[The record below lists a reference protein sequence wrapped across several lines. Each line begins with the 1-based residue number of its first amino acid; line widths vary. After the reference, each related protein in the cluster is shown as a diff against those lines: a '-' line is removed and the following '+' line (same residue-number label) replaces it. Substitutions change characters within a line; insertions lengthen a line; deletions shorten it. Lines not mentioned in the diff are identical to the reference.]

1 MASRKKSTAAKLH
14 TTEDMA
20 PQMTEIIEKEP
31 VVIEEKD
38 ILTENEVK
46 DLEPEEVVEVKAPI
60 VEIKPAKKAKKAEKA
75 EKVEE
80 KTKNE
85 PKYPIGSIVFIS
97 KEADA
102 DLNGFKLFPQYK
114 KYTYTVEAYD
124 EITGVYS
131 LRRLNLSL
139 RLKEELILAPSER
152 AHDAISKKQF

>member
-1 MASRKKSTAAKLH
+1 MASRKKSTTEKLH

-60 VEIKPAKKAKKAEKA
+60 VEIKPAKKTKKAEKT
-75 EKVEE
+75 EKVG
-80 KTKNE
+80 

-114 KYTYTVEAYD
+114 KCTYTVEAYD

>member
-1 MASRKKSTAAKLH
+1 MASRKKPTTAKPH
-14 TTEDMA
+14 TTEDFA
-20 PQMTEIIEKEP
+20 PQMSEIIEKEP

-60 VEIKPAKKAKKAEKA
+60 VEVKPAKKAKKAEK
-75 EKVEE
+75 VEE
-80 KTKNE
+80 KT

>member
-1 MASRKKSTAAKLH
+1 MASRKKSTTAKPH
-14 TTEDMA
+14 TTEDFA
-20 PQMTEIIEKEP
+20 PQMSEIIEKEP

-60 VEIKPAKKAKKAEKA
+60 VEIKPAKKAKKAEK
-75 EKVEE
+75 VEE

-85 PKYPIGSIVFIS
+85 PKYTIGSIVFIS

>member
-1 MASRKKSTAAKLH
+1 MASRKKPTTEKLH

-60 VEIKPAKKAKKAEKA
+60 GEIKPTKKAK
-75 EKVEE
+75 KVEE

>member
-1 MASRKKSTAAKLH
+1 MASRKKSTTAKLH

-38 ILTENEVK
+38 VLTENEVK
-46 DLEPEEVVEVKAPI
+46 GLEPEEVVEVKAPI
-60 VEIKPAKKAKKAEKA
+60 VEIKSAKKTKKTEKTEKT
-75 EKVEE
+75 EKVG
-80 KTKNE
+80 

-114 KYTYTVEAYD
+114 KCTYTVEAYD

>member
-1 MASRKKSTAAKLH
+1 MASRKKSTTAKLH

-60 VEIKPAKKAKKAEKA
+60 VEVKPTKKTKKA

-114 KYTYTVEAYD
+114 KCTYTVEAYD

-152 AHDAISKKQF
+152 AHDAINKKQF

>member
-1 MASRKKSTAAKLH
+1 MASRKKPTTAKLH
-14 TTEDMA
+14 MTEDFA
-20 PQMTEIIEKEP
+20 PQMSEIIEKEP

-60 VEIKPAKKAKKAEKA
+60 GEIKPTKKAK
-75 EKVEE
+75 KVEE

>member
-1 MASRKKSTAAKLH
+1 MASRKKPTTEKLH

-20 PQMTEIIEKEP
+20 PQMSEIIEKEP

-38 ILTENEVK
+38 VLTENEVK
-46 DLEPEEVVEVKAPI
+46 DLESEEVVEVKAPI
-60 VEIKPAKKAKKAEKA
+60 VEIKPAKKTKKAEKTEKT
-75 EKVEE
+75 EKVG
-80 KTKNE
+80 

-114 KYTYTVEAYD
+114 KCTYTVEAYD

-139 RLKEELILAPSER
+139 RLKEEFILAPSER

>member
-1 MASRKKSTAAKLH
+1 MASRKKSTTEKLH
-14 TTEDMA
+14 TTEDTA

-60 VEIKPAKKAKKAEKA
+60 VEVKPAKKAKKA

-114 KYTYTVEAYD
+114 KCTYTVEAYD

>member
-1 MASRKKSTAAKLH
+1 MASRKKSTTTKPH
-14 TTEDMA
+14 TTEDFA
-20 PQMTEIIEKEP
+20 PQMSEIIEKEP

-60 VEIKPAKKAKKAEKA
+60 VEVKPAKKAKKA

>member
-1 MASRKKSTAAKLH
+1 MASRKKSTTAKPH
-14 TTEDMA
+14 TTEDFA
-20 PQMTEIIEKEP
+20 PQMSEIIEKEP

-60 VEIKPAKKAKKAEKA
+60 VEVKPAKKAKKAEK
-75 EKVEE
+75 VEE
-80 KTKNE
+80 KTKYE

>member
-1 MASRKKSTAAKLH
+1 MASRKKPTTAKPH
-14 TTEDMA
+14 TTEDFA
-20 PQMTEIIEKEP
+20 PQMSKIIEKEP

-60 VEIKPAKKAKKAEKA
+60 VEVKPAKKAKKA

-131 LRRLNLSL
+131 FRRLKLSL
-139 RLKEELILAPSER
+139 RLK
-152 AHDAISKKQF
+152 

>member
-1 MASRKKSTAAKLH
+1 MASRKKPTTAKPH
-14 TTEDMA
+14 TTEDFA
-20 PQMTEIIEKEP
+20 PQMSEVIEKEP

-60 VEIKPAKKAKKAEKA
+60 VEVKPAKKAKKA

>member
-1 MASRKKSTAAKLH
+1 MASRKKPTTAKLH

-38 ILTENEVK
+38 VLTENEVK
-46 DLEPEEVVEVKAPI
+46 DLELEEVVEVKAPI
-60 VEIKPAKKAKKAEKA
+60 VEVKPAKKAKKAKKA
-75 EKVEE
+75 EKTE
-80 KTKNE
+80 KVG

-114 KYTYTVEAYD
+114 KCTYTVEAYD

>member
-1 MASRKKSTAAKLH
+1 MASRKKPTTAKPH

-20 PQMTEIIEKEP
+20 PQMSEIIEKEP

-60 VEIKPAKKAKKAEKA
+60 VEVKPAKKAKKT

-80 KTKNE
+80 KVG

-114 KYTYTVEAYD
+114 KCTYTVEAYD

-139 RLKEELILAPSER
+139 RLKEGLILAPSER

>member
-1 MASRKKSTAAKLH
+1 MASRKKPTTAKPH
-14 TTEDMA
+14 TTEDFA
-20 PQMTEIIEKEP
+20 PQMSEIIEKEP

-60 VEIKPAKKAKKAEKA
+60 VEIKPTKKTKKA

-114 KYTYTVEAYD
+114 KCTYTVEAYD

>member
-1 MASRKKSTAAKLH
+1 MASRKKPTTAKLH

-38 ILTENEVK
+38 VLTENEVK
-46 DLEPEEVVEVKAPI
+46 DLELEEVVEVKAPI
-60 VEIKPAKKAKKAEKA
+60 VEIKPVKKTKKVEKA
-75 EKVEE
+75 EKVG
-80 KTKNE
+80 

-114 KYTYTVEAYD
+114 KCTYTVEAYD
-124 EITGVYS
+124 EITSVYS

>member
-1 MASRKKSTAAKLH
+1 MASRKKSTTAKLH

-20 PQMTEIIEKEP
+20 PQMTEVIEKEP

-38 ILTENEVK
+38 VLTENEVK

-60 VEIKPAKKAKKAEKA
+60 VEIKPAKKTKKVEKA
-75 EKVEE
+75 EKTE
-80 KTKNE
+80 KVG

-114 KYTYTVEAYD
+114 KCTYTVEAYD

>member
-1 MASRKKSTAAKLH
+1 MASRKKPTTAKPH
-14 TTEDMA
+14 TIEDFA
-20 PQMTEIIEKEP
+20 PQMSEIIEKEP

-60 VEIKPAKKAKKAEKA
+60 VEVKPAKKAKKAEK
-75 EKVEE
+75 VEG

>member
-1 MASRKKSTAAKLH
+1 MASRKKPTTVKPH
-14 TTEDMA
+14 TTEDFA
-20 PQMTEIIEKEP
+20 PQMTEVIEKEP

-60 VEIKPAKKAKKAEKA
+60 VEVKPAKKAKKAEK
-75 EKVEE
+75 VEE
-80 KTKNE
+80 KT

>member
-1 MASRKKSTAAKLH
+1 MASRKKPTTAKPH
-14 TTEDMA
+14 TTEDFA
-20 PQMTEIIEKEP
+20 PQMSEIIEKEP

-60 VEIKPAKKAKKAEKA
+60 VEVKPAKKAKKA

-114 KYTYTVEAYD
+114 KCTYTVEAYD
-124 EITGVYS
+124 EITGIYS

>member
-1 MASRKKSTAAKLH
+1 MASRKKSTTAKPH
-14 TTEDMA
+14 MTEDMA
-20 PQMTEIIEKEP
+20 PQMSEIIEKEP

-60 VEIKPAKKAKKAEKA
+60 VEVKPTKKTKKA

-114 KYTYTVEAYD
+114 KCTYTVEAYD

>member
-1 MASRKKSTAAKLH
+1 MASRKKLTTEKLH

-60 VEIKPAKKAKKAEKA
+60 VEIKPAKKTKKVEKA
-75 EKVEE
+75 EKVG
-80 KTKNE
+80 